1 MTPEETTTALN
12 PQQVVYQDLPKKH
25 KFKGET
31 KQQLS
36 NNNNHL
42 SGTSMI
48 GNPMSATTTFDSQI
62 GNATQASSTAT
73 IKPEDINTMVDEL
86 DYLIGNAAS
95 SGASSTPQQQTST
108 ASRGG
113 TVSFL
118 SSEEEEE
125 AAMQLGNQIGH
136 ASQISTPASLISSSA
151 SNSDDLYLV
160 MNTLKSDYDNDSLKY
175 EYDYFPKDIVNNF
188 QLTLQRM
195 PFKTIQHIAA
205 KNNLT
210 NTDPVLKKGKTLTDE
225 HRKEFLIFELGKKA
239 VSVSVKHFLTELDR
253 EDMRTA
259 LKDLLHYD
267 GAIRELE
274 KASHK
279 EIDPDFAL
287 TAKTVHTLKKSGL
300 RANFKLLFEKLNAE
314 TLLDN
319 LQDSTL
325 ILFLQALEIEE
336 FDTTH
341 SNLVDAILEEIFLY
355 GAKEVLC
362 KCKKSVLKE
371 AAEASKYDQKKQV
384 FDASP
389 TKEMLAEVILVD
401 EYPHVAEDLIVRLKK
416 KKPHFFEHS
425 KKPHLFEHSKKA
437 AAMTDVTSDDEYG
450 SPSPSFSSPIGS
462 SYDGDLS
469 SPNSKSYKKRGRK
482 RVINTE
488 GERPQIEKGISFED
502 LRDKYL
508 VQELIA
514 FCQSKGI
521 KYVGVKKND
530 LCNSILKYLNGEIV
544 VSGQKRGRGR
554 PPKKRKQQESVGS
567 SSDVPHGTES
577 NEAGA
582 HEEDDDA
589 MMVGAG
595 SEQLVQ
601 GGEAS
606 MEHED
611 DEEGVD
617 HE

>member
-1 MTPEETTTALN
+1 MTPEETTTQPSN
-12 PQQVVYQDLPKKH
+12 QVIYQDLPKKH

-31 KQQLS
+31 KQHQQPS
-36 NNNNHL
+36 PINHN
-42 SGTSMI
+42 STSPGSSFI
-48 GNPMSATTTFDSQI
+48 GNMSANTSTTQDNSQI
-62 GNATQASSTAT
+62 GNIQNTNAATTSGVTSM
-73 IKPEDINTMVDEL
+73 IKPEDLNTMVDEL
-86 DYLIGNAAS
+86 DYLIGSAPT
-95 SGASSTPQQQTST
+95 ASSTLNATCQPSLNNHS
-108 ASRGG
+108 SRG

-136 ASQISTPASLISSSA
+136 AVSSQQPLISAAASS
-151 SNSDDLYLV
+151 NEGDDLYLV
-160 MNTLKSDYDNDSLKY
+160 VNTLKSDYDTETLKY
-175 EYDYFPKDIVNNF
+175 EYEYFPKDIVRNF
-188 QLTLQRM
+188 TLTLQRM
-195 PFKTIQHIAA
+195 LLKTIQHIAA

-210 NTDPVLKKGKTLTDE
+210 NTDPVLKRGKTITDE

-239 VSVSVKHFLTELDR
+239 VNVSVKHFLTELDR

-267 GAIRELE
+267 GAVRELE

-279 EIDPDFAL
+279 EIDPDYTL

-371 AAEASKYDQKKQV
+371 AAEASQYDQKKQV

-389 TKEMLAEVILVD
+389 TKEMLSEVILVD
-401 EYPHVAEDLIVRLKK
+401 EYPHVAEDLMVRLKK
-416 KKPHFFEHS
+416 KKPHFFESSSKS
-425 KKPHLFEHSKKA
+425 KKSTADIP
-437 AAMTDVTSDDEYG
+437 SDDEYA

-469 SPNSKSYKKRGRK
+469 SPNAKSYKKRGRK

-488 GERPQIEKGISFED
+488 GERPQIEKGITFED

-514 FCQSKGI
+514 FAQSKGI

-530 LCNSILKYLNGEIV
+530 LCNSILKYLNGEMIL
-544 VSGQKRGRGR
+544 SGQKRGRGR
-554 PPKKRKQQESVGS
+554 PPKKRKQQELG
-567 SSDVPHGTES
+567 ES
-577 NEAGA
+577 HEAGA
-582 HEEDDDA
+582 ATEEDEDA
-589 MMVGAG
+589 MMVGA
-595 SEQLVQ
+595 SSILAH

-606 MEHED
+606 MEHEED

>member
-1 MTPEETTTALN
+1 MTPEETTTQPSN
-12 PQQVVYQDLPKKH
+12 QVIYQDLPKKH

-31 KQQLS
+31 KQHQQPS
-36 NNNNHL
+36 PINHN
-42 SGTSMI
+42 STSPGSSFI
-48 GNPMSATTTFDSQI
+48 GNMSANTSTTQDNSQI
-62 GNATQASSTAT
+62 GNIQNTNAATTSGVTSM
-73 IKPEDINTMVDEL
+73 IKPEDLNTMVDEL
-86 DYLIGNAAS
+86 DYLIGSAPT
-95 SGASSTPQQQTST
+95 ASST
-108 ASRGG
+108 RGK
-113 TVSFL
+113 
-118 SSEEEEE
+118 

-136 ASQISTPASLISSSA
+136 AVSSQQPLISAAASS
-151 SNSDDLYLV
+151 NEGDDLYLV
-160 MNTLKSDYDNDSLKY
+160 VNTLKSDYDTETLKY
-175 EYDYFPKDIVNNF
+175 EYEYFPKDIVRNF
-188 QLTLQRM
+188 TLTLQRM
-195 PFKTIQHIAA
+195 LLKTIQHIAA

-210 NTDPVLKKGKTLTDE
+210 NTDPVLKRGKTITDE

-239 VSVSVKHFLTELDR
+239 VNVSVKHFLTELDR

-267 GAIRELE
+267 GAV
-274 KASHK
+274 
-279 EIDPDFAL
+279 P
-287 TAKTVHTLKKSGL
+287 KTVHTLKKSGL

-371 AAEASKYDQKKQV
+371 AAEASQYDQKKQL
-384 FDASP
+384 
-389 TKEMLAEVILVD
+389 K
-401 EYPHVAEDLIVRLKK
+401 DLMVRLKK
-416 KKPHFFEHS
+416 KKPHFFESSSKS
-425 KKPHLFEHSKKA
+425 KKSTADIP
-437 AAMTDVTSDDEYG
+437 SDDEYA

-469 SPNSKSYKKRGRK
+469 SPNAKSYKKRGRK

-488 GERPQIEKGISFED
+488 GERPQIEKGITFED

-514 FCQSKGI
+514 FAQSKGI

-530 LCNSILKYLNGEIV
+530 LCNSILKYLNGEMIL
-544 VSGQKRGRGR
+544 SGQKR
-554 PPKKRKQQESVGS
+554 
-567 SSDVPHGTES
+567 
-577 NEAGA
+577 AGA
-582 HEEDDDA
+582 ATEEDEDA
-589 MMVGAG
+589 MMVGA
-595 SEQLVQ
+595 SSILAH

-606 MEHED
+606 MEHEED